1 MRPIVALLTDF
12 GARDFYAGAMRGA
25 VLAAC
30 RDAAVVDVTHEIP
43 PHDVAEGAWTLRAA
57 VDAFPPG
64 AVFAAVVDPD
74 VGTGQRALAVEAGGH
89 RLVGPDNGVL
99 GLVLA
104 EHRDVRV
111 HAITNRGLFRHEV
124 SDTFHGR
131 DVYAP
136 VAGRLAAGADLD
148 EVGPPVEDPVLHE
161 IPPPRQQGETW
172 EAEVVHVDRF
182 GNLLS
187 SFARRDVDA
196 ILAGVGGDTTELVA
210 LVGGV
215 VMPLVRTYAE
225 VSEGEPCALMGS
237 SGRLEVAVS
246 RGSAAAVLGAGRGE
260 TVRLRRASIGG
271 GG

>member
-12 GARDFYAGAMRGA
+12 GARDFYAGAVRGA

-30 RDAAVVDVTHEIP
+30 PDATVVDVTHEVP
-43 PHDVAEGAWTLRAA
+43 PHDVAEGAWTLLGALA
-57 VDAFPPG
+57 AFPAG
-64 AVFAAVVDPD
+64 AVFVAVVDPE
-74 VGTGQRALAVEAGGH
+74 VGTGQRAIAAEAGGY

-99 GLVLA
+99 GLVLS
-104 EHRDVRV
+104 EYRDARV
-111 HAITNRGLFRHEV
+111 HHVTSRGLFRHEV

-136 VAGRLAAGADLD
+136 VAGRLAAGADLA
-148 EVGPPVEDPVLHE
+148 EVGPPISDPVLRE
-161 IPPPRQQGETW
+161 LPVPRQEDGAW

-187 SFARRDVDA
+187 SFGRRDLDA

-215 VMPLVRTYAE
+215 VMPVVRTYAE
-225 VSEGEPCALMGS
+225 VSAGEPCALVGS

-246 RGSAAAVLGAGRGE
+246 RGSAAAVLGARLGE
-260 TVRLRRASIGG
+260 SVRLRRASVGG
-271 GG
+271 GP